1 MENLIL
7 YVVTIVITWLMGI
20 FAKKSKYISTHLIPV
35 QNLLIGIIVTLIY
48 WAISKDFQAA
58 LLITGSLAG
67 GLYDIAHNLQKL
79 MENNEE
85 IQDTF
90 NEDDLE
96 SIDTEAEDVIGE
108 KEEEEIEILANETD
122 DEDGITPEEAIE
134 EVIEATEEGEN

>member
-58 LLITGSLAG
+58 LLVTGSLAG

-79 MENNEE
+79 TDKKEEETEEEE

-90 NEDDLE
+90 NEEDLE
-96 SIDTEAEDVIGE
+96 AIDTETDIIGE
-108 KEEEEIEILANETD
+108 AEEEI
-122 DEDGITPEEAIE
+122 
-134 EVIEATEEGEN
+134 VEGEN

>member
-7 YVVTIVITWLMGI
+7 YAVTLIVTWLMGI

-58 LLITGSLAG
+58 LLVTGSLAG

-79 MENNEE
+79 VAKKEE
-85 IQDTF
+85 EQTTF
-90 NEDDLE
+90 NEEDIE
-96 SIDTEAEDVIGE
+96 AIDTEADIIRDI
-108 KEEEEIEILANETD
+108 EEEEIDVFANEE
-122 DEDGITPEEAIE
+122 DEEEVTPEQESIE
-134 EVIEATEEGEN
+134 EVITEEGEN

>member
-7 YVVTIVITWLMGI
+7 YVVTMIITWLMGI

-58 LLITGSLAG
+58 LLVTGSLAG

-79 MENNEE
+79 TDKKEEETEEEEE

-90 NEDDLE
+90 NEEDLE
-96 SIDTEAEDVIGE
+96 AIDTEADIIGE
-108 KEEEEIEILANETD
+108 VEEEPIV
-122 DEDGITPEEAIE
+122 EE
-134 EVIEATEEGEN
+134 EN